1 MSSRRLRVA
10 GVIPVVVGGLF
21 AGLTP
26 ALAEPA
32 AETLNSTHIPAR
44 YAGQALGWHPCTTE
58 ELPGTPP
65 GEAGLLE
72 CATFATPRD
81 WERLTEREDLTIA
94 VSRLRA
100 TGVTTASVL
109 TNPGGPGG
117 PGRSL
122 PLHFRGQD
130 RLREHQEVIGIDSR
144 GTGKSTNITC
154 GGQSGPPPELDAR
167 NRDPRNLNLIVDAV
181 RQAAKTCRQASGEL
195 GPLIN
200 TFQMTKDLDLLR
212 VLLGRHKF
220 NWIGYSAGT
229 WLGAHY
235 AQRFPNRVGRFVLDS
250 ATEFTA
256 SWQQSFDWQP
266 PAFERRWRQDFLPW
280 IARYDAKYHFGAT
293 GEAAWQTF
301 EKVRAALA
309 RKPVEIGG
317 VTIHPS
323 LVDSLILG
331 SLKAKS
337 QFPTLAERLVQLRT
351 LTEQDVPAQA
361 KAEAA
366 VSVKD
371 AVDKVK
377 AEAPDAMLATLWH
390 TLCNDGPWTGDRESL
405 IRRSQQQIDRGLSLY
420 GAGWMGFQTCAFWP
434 DRPRPLPKLDGK
446 GVPPVL
452 IVQAEHDGA
461 TAIEGARR
469 ARAAFQNSRLLTV
482 TGEGDHGIYSG
493 GNAGVDKI
501 VNAYLVDGV
510 VPADQ
515 SVPGMPLPVPAG

>member
-1 MSSRRLRVA
+1 MVS
-10 GVIPVVVGGLF
+10 VVVGGLF

-32 AETLNSTHIPAR
+32 AEALNSTHIPAR
-44 YAGQALGWHPCTTE
+44 YAAQALGWHPCTTE

-65 GEAGLLE
+65 GEVGLLE
-72 CATFATPRD
+72 CATFATPRN
-81 WERLTEREDLTIA
+81 WERLFEREDLTIA

-144 GTGKSTNITC
+144 GTGQSTNITC
-154 GGQSGPPPELDAR
+154 GGMAGPAPELDAR
-167 NRDPRNLNLIVDAV
+167 NRDPRNLDLLVDAV
-181 RQAAKTCRQASGEL
+181 REGAKTCRQASGEL
-195 GPLIN
+195 GSLIN

-212 VLLGRHKF
+212 VLLRRQKI

-266 PAFERRWRQDFLPW
+266 MAFERRWRQDFLPW
-280 IARYDAKYHFGAT
+280 IARYEAKYHFGAT
-293 GEAAWQTF
+293 GEAARQNF
-301 EKVRAALA
+301 EQVRAALS

-317 VTIHPS
+317 VKIYPS
-323 LVDSLILG
+323 MVDSLILG
-331 SLKAKS
+331 SLKEKA

-351 LTEQDVPAQA
+351 LTEQGASTRA
-361 KAEAA
+361 KAAAEGPVKEAM
-366 VSVKD
+366 
-371 AVDKVK
+371 DKVR
-377 AEAPDAMLATLWH
+377 AQAPDAMLATLWH

-405 IRRSQQQIDRGLSLY
+405 IRRSQQQYDSGLSLY
-420 GAGWMGFQTCAFWP
+420 GAGWMSFQICAFWP
-434 DRPRPLPKLDGK
+434 ERPRPLPKLDGK

-452 IVQAEHDGA
+452 IVQADKDGA

-482 TGEGDHGIYSG
+482 TDEGDHGIYSG
-493 GNAGVDKI
+493 GNARVDKI